1 MYTFNTLW
9 IRYGYVHSNTD
20 VDFSDAIRLEVGRS
34 WTLTIFELFF
44 VYVGIRSGH
53 TPWCGRAFTQTNHD
67 CLMDSMAEKVCKSR
81 TVHTRLKMRLADGA
95 G

>member
-9 IRYGYVHSNTD
+9 IRYGYVHSITD
-20 VDFSDAIRLEVGRS
+20 VDFSDTIRWEVGRS

-53 TPWCGRAFTQTNHD
+53 TPWCDRAFTQCVFNQQCGDMFGLAGLHF
-67 CLMDSMAEKVCKSR
+67 EVHVCVKDQS
-81 TVHTRLKMRLADGA
+81 AI
-95 G
+95 

>member
-20 VDFSDAIRLEVGRS
+20 VDFSDAIRWEVGRS

-53 TPWCGRAFTQTNHD
+53 TPWCDRAF
-67 CLMDSMAEKVCKSR
+67 R
-81 TVHTRLKMRLADGA
+81 HTIGGGGSLW
-95 G
+95 

>member
-20 VDFSDAIRLEVGRS
+20 VDFSDAIRWEVGRS

-53 TPWCGRAFTQTNHD
+53 TPWCDRAIKDLQGPLQT
-67 CLMDSMAEKVCKSR
+67 E
-81 TVHTRLKMRLADGA
+81 LKGPEYLPSF
-95 G
+95 